1 MKGPLDGIKVLDF
14 TRYQNGPHATV
25 MLSDMGA
32 EVIKVETPAGGD
44 LGRALGKGPDGFCAY
59 FEALNRGKKSVTLDL
74 RREESRE
81 VVHRLVQACDVLTEN
96 FRPGFLDKLGYGYDE
111 LRSVNPKLI
120 YATNSGFGPGGPWR
134 ERGSFDVVSQGM
146 SGAMVSMGGGPSFEP
161 RNAPWGLADQ
171 VGSMIFAY
179 GITNAII
186 ARERFGVGQKVDVSQ
201 LGAMITLQALSVQA
215 FLHFNRQGEQP
226 YARAGNPPFSWY
238 QGSDGKWVT
247 VGVLDPK
254 NWPKLCAALDRPD
267 LATDPRSAEAFA
279 RAANREF
286 VFQELEKAFAALP
299 RDEAM
304 RRLVAADVP
313 TGPVYDYAEVVADE
327 QMWVNGYL
335 SEVEH
340 PHFEGHK
347 VVGIP
352 VSLSETPGGVQGVAP
367 ELGQHTEEVL
377 LELGYSWEEIEG
389 LRDAGVTYRPEA

>member
-32 EVIKVETPAGGD
+32 EVLKVETPAGGD
-44 LGRALGKGPDGFCAY
+44 LGRALGLGPDGFCAY
-59 FEALNRGKKSVTLDL
+59 FEALNRGKKSITLDL
-74 RREESRE
+74 RSERACEII
-81 VVHRLVQACDVLTEN
+81 HRLIETYDVLTEN
-96 FRPGFLDKLGYGYDE
+96 FRPGFLDSVGLGYDE
-111 LRSVNPKLI
+111 LSKVNPKLI
-120 YATNSGFGPGGPWR
+120 YATNSGFGPRGPWR

-146 SGAMVSMGGGPSFEP
+146 SGAMVSMGGGPGMEP
-161 RNAPWGLADQ
+161 RNGPWGLADQ
-171 VGSMIFAY
+171 VGSMVFAY
-179 GITNAII
+179 GITNAIV

-201 LGAMITLQALSVQA
+201 LGAMLTLQALGLQSY
-215 FLHFNRQGEQP
+215 LHYERQGVLP

-238 QGSDGKWVT
+238 EGSDGKWVT

-254 NWPKLCAALDRPD
+254 NWPKLAQALERPD
-267 LATDPRSAEAFA
+267 LATDPRSATAHA
-279 RAANREF
+279 RAENRQW
-286 VFQELEKAFAALP
+286 VFEELQKAFAKFP

-335 SEVEH
+335 AEVEH
-340 PHFEGHK
+340 PHFAGHRA
-347 VVGIP
+347 VGIP
-352 VSLSETPGGVQGVAP
+352 VEMSATPGSIQGPAP

-377 LELGYSWEEIEG
+377 LEVGYSWEEIEA
-389 LRDAGVTYRPEA
+389 LRDAGVTYRAE

>member
-32 EVIKVETPAGGD
+32 EVLKVETPAGGD
-44 LGRALGKGPDGFCAY
+44 LGRALGLGPDGFCAY
-59 FEALNRGKKSVTLDL
+59 FEALNRGKKSITLDL
-74 RREESRE
+74 RSERACEII
-81 VVHRLVQACDVLTEN
+81 HRLIETYDVLTEN
-96 FRPGFLDKLGYGYDE
+96 FRPGFLDSVGLGYDE
-111 LRSVNPKLI
+111 LSKVNPKLI
-120 YATNSGFGPGGPWR
+120 YATNSGFGPRGPWR

-146 SGAMVSMGGGPSFEP
+146 SGAMVSMGGGPGMEP
-161 RNAPWGLADQ
+161 RNGPWGLADQ
-171 VGSMIFAY
+171 VGSMVFAY
-179 GITNAII
+179 GITNAIV

-201 LGAMITLQALSVQA
+201 LGAMLTLQALGLQSY
-215 FLHFNRQGEQP
+215 LHYERQGVLP

-238 QGSDGKWVT
+238 EGSDGKWVT

-254 NWPKLCAALDRPD
+254 NWPKLAQALERPD
-267 LATDPRSAEAFA
+267 LATDPRSATAHA
-279 RAANREF
+279 RAENRQW
-286 VFQELEKAFAALP
+286 VFDELQKAFAKFP

-335 SEVEH
+335 AEVEH
-340 PHFEGHK
+340 PHFAGHRA
-347 VVGIP
+347 VGIP
-352 VSLSETPGGVQGVAP
+352 VEMSATPGSIQGPAP

-377 LELGYSWEEIEG
+377 LEVGYSWEEIEA
-389 LRDAGVTYRPEA
+389 LRDAGVTYRAE